1 MARIRTFIAV
11 ETSPAVRRR
20 AVDLQNKLRESHA
33 KASWTDPEKMH
44 VTLQFL
50 GDVEDTLI
58 PDVCKRVA
66 TAAALFEPFFI
77 EFSKAGAFPAADRPR
92 TLWIGVE

>member
-11 ETSPAVRRR
+11 ETSPIVRRR
-20 AVDLQNKLRESHA
+20 AADLQAKLRESQV
-33 KASWTDPEKMH
+33 KATWTDAEKMH

-58 PDVCKRVA
+58 PEVCERVA
-66 TAAALFEPFFI
+66 SAAAPFTPFHI
-77 EFSKAGAFPAADRPR
+77 DFAQ
-92 TLWIGVE
+92 L